1 MEESLTP
8 PYRSDLSVRFI
19 NSHRRRDMVLLG
31 AQNDGRGDLVLA
43 QQVPDRAL
51 LDLEPRNG
59 HDDIRRGVCSFLG
72 LAG

>member
-1 MEESLTP
+1 MEESLTR

-19 NSHRRRDMVLLG
+19 NSHWKRDMVLLG

-51 LDLEPRNG
+51 LGLEPRNG
-59 HDDIRRGVCSFLG
+59 YDDIRRGVCSFHG
-72 LAG
+72 LPG